1 MAIIKK
7 ADMNREFTQVVARYM
22 AQGMEFHLEAMNG
35 HQGEDGKVALTDGK
49 DVYMIYLHHEIE
61 GADFTRYLDV
71 EKLTVETHP
80 IQQGTWQTYW
90 LGKGDVVEETTWY
103 RISNRR
109 EDVYVESL
117 EEAQRIHELQIARW
131 EDSDGYRCNW
141 KTVSYNREVV
151 KKVVMAKTGRK
162 RVNEENIVRVEKHSH
177 SHNYWKIVTM
187 FAGRQKD
194 IYVKAQEVA

>member
-49 DVYMIYLHHEIE
+49 HVYMIYLHHEIE
-61 GADFTRYLDV
+61 GVDFTRALDV
-71 EKLTVETHP
+71 EKLTVEKQDI
-80 IQQGTWQTYW
+80 IQGYGTYW
-90 LGKGDVVEETTWY
+90 LGKGDAVEEITWY
-103 RISNRR
+103 RVSNRR
-109 EDVYVESL
+109 EDVYVDSL
-117 EEAQRIHELQIARW
+117 EEAQKIHELQMARW
-131 EDSDGYRCNW
+131 RNSDSYCKNW
-141 KTVSYNREVV
+141 EAVKYDLEVA

-162 RVNEENIVRVEKHSH
+162 RVNVENIVRVEKHLGIA
-177 SHNYWKIVTM
+177 NYWKIVTM